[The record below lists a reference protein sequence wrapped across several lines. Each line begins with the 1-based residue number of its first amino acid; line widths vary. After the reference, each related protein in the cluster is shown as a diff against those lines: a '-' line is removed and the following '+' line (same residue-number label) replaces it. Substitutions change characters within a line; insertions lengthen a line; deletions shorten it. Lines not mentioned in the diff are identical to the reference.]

1 MQTHWPESWFVGET
15 GESQELPNLG
25 ESHTHVAGARSS
37 GSDVLCAHA
46 GDRLQLPPRTI
57 AGAAFSM
64 ELLERKKCLAEL
76 SDWLRRAI
84 EGAGCIALLGAEA
97 GIGKTALLH
106 EFAKATLGARVLWG
120 GCDALFAPRPLGPL
134 YDIARQAQGDLLA
147 AIASNANREVIFAAT
162 LNELER
168 AQTLVVFE
176 DMHWADEATLDL
188 LKFLGR
194 RIQRTRAML
203 VVSYRDDEVGARH
216 PLRFV
221 LGDLPR
227 ATTHR
232 MSLFPLSESAVD
244 QLARQAGKSS
254 ADLHR
259 ITGGNPF
266 FVTEALAAVADTVP
280 VSVRDAVLARAMRLT
295 PEARKIA
302 ELACVVPGRTESWL
316 LEQTVPVDEAA
327 IEDCMSIGM
336 VRSDDGALAFRH
348 ELARRAFEDSISQSH
363 RQLLHAK
370 VFAALSA
377 RPHISA
383 ARLAHHAAGAN
394 NAAAVLQFAPLA
406 AKQAASVG
414 SHREAVSQYQVALLY
429 AQNMAQDERA
439 RLYERLSYECQLTAQ
454 HEQAIEA
461 RRAALEIWRAS
472 GARMREGDA
481 LQWLSRLSWAV
492 GRRAEANR
500 YGADAVSTLES
511 LPPSPELARAYSNC
525 AQLDMESHE
534 LESAVTWAQRAIAIA
549 EPLAENEIFSDALGA
564 LGVTRLIAGDAGGW
578 ADLERGLRLALNGD
592 LQEQVAS
599 VYTDL
604 AAMAVSCRQYDKA
617 SRYLSE
623 GLGYCERHDMDSL
636 RLYMLAYRA
645 RKSFEQGDWQ
655 AASDDAEAVLRHPLA
670 TPITRIPALRTLGH
684 IRIRRGD
691 PQAEA
696 ALDEAWAL
704 GGAAQ
709 ELQRIGT
716 LAAIRAEAAWL
727 AGDRE
732 GVLMAVAPAY
742 EMVCQRRDPRMKGEL
757 ATWLWRVGALEGQPA
772 EIAEPYAQE
781 ISGDWRA
788 AAFNWKHLGCPYEYA
803 CLLAWHGAET
813 EQREA
818 LEVLE
823 RLGAAPAAQALRK
836 RMRAEGVRSV
846 PRGLRTSTRSNR
858 LGLTRREAEILT
870 LVSQGMRNS
879 AIAKRLFVSTR
890 TVDRHVSAILSK
902 LGVQSRG
909 EAVAMASKAATS
921 PH

>member
-1 MQTHWPESWFVGET
+1 MQ
-15 GESQELPNLG
+15 
-25 ESHTHVAGARSS
+25 
-37 GSDVLCAHA
+37 
-46 GDRLQLPPRTI
+46 
-57 AGAAFSM
+57 
-64 ELLERKKCLAEL
+64 LLERNKCLAEL
-76 SDWLRRAI
+76 TDWLRRAL

-97 GIGKTALLH
+97 GIGKTALLQ
-106 EFAKATLGARVLWG
+106 EFAKAPLGARVLWG

-134 YDIARQAQGDLLA
+134 YDIARQTQGELLA
-147 AIASNANREVIFAAT
+147 AINSNANREVIFAAA
-162 LNELER
+162 LNALER
-168 AQTLVVFE
+168 QTLVVFE

-188 LKFLGR
+188 LKYLGR

-203 VVSYRDDEVGARH
+203 VVSYRDDEIGTRH

-221 LGDLPR
+221 IGDLPWG
-227 ATTHR
+227 TTHR
-232 MSLFPLSESAVD
+232 MSLSPLSEAAVA
-244 QLARQAGKSS
+244 QLARQAGQSS

-266 FVTEALAAVADTVP
+266 FVTEALAAVTDSVP
-280 VSVRDAVLARAMRLT
+280 VSVRDAVLTRALRLT
-295 PEARKIA
+295 PQARKIA

-316 LEQTVPVDEAA
+316 LEQCVAVDEAV
-327 IEDCMSIGM
+327 IEDCMRIGM
-336 VRSDDGALAFRH
+336 VRSEDGALAFRH
-348 ELARRAFEDSISQSH
+348 ELARRAFEDSLSQSH
-363 RQLLHAK
+363 RQLLHAR
-370 VFAALSA
+370 VFEALSA
-377 RPHISA
+377 RSDISA
-383 ARLAHHAAGAN
+383 ARLAHHAAGAR

-406 AKQAASVG
+406 AEQAASVG
-414 SHREAVSQYQVALLY
+414 SHREAASQYQVALRY
-429 AQNMAQDERA
+429 AQEMAADDRA

-461 RRAALEIWRAS
+461 RVAALEIWRAS
-472 GARMREGDA
+472 GARLREGDA
-481 LQWLSRLSWAV
+481 LQWLSRLNWIV

-511 LPPSPELARAYSNC
+511 MPAGPELARAYSNC

-534 LESAVTWAQRAIAIA
+534 LESAIDWAQRAIALA
-549 EPLAENEIFSDALGA
+549 EPRAEKEVLCDALGA
-564 LGVTRLIAGDAGGW
+564 LGVTRLIAGDPAGW
-578 ADLERGLRLALNGD
+578 ADLERGLRLALDGD

-617 SRYLSE
+617 SSCLSE
-623 GLGYCERHDMDSL
+623 GLAYCEQRDMDAF

-645 RKSFEQGDWQ
+645 RKHFEQGDWQ

-691 PQAEA
+691 PQGEA
-696 ALDEAWAL
+696 ALKEAWAL
-704 GGAAQ
+704 GGATQ

-727 AGDRE
+727 AGDHE
-732 GVLMAVAPAY
+732 GVRREVETAY
-742 EMVCQRRDPRMKGEL
+742 QMVCQRRDPRMKGEL
-757 ATWLWRVGALEGQPA
+757 AAWLWRVGALEGQPS
-772 EIAEPYAQE
+772 EIADAYAQE

-788 AAFNWKHLGCPYEYA
+788 AASSWKQLGCPYEYA
-803 CLLAWHGAET
+803 CLLAWRGAEAQ
-813 EQREA
+813 QREA
-818 LEVLE
+818 LEILE
-823 RLGAAPAAQALRK
+823 RLGAAPASQALRK
-836 RMRAEGVRSV
+836 RMRAEGVRAV
-846 PRGLRTSTRSNR
+846 PRGLRVSTRSNR

-890 TVDRHVSAILSK
+890 TVDRHVSAVLSK

-909 EAVAMASKAATS
+909 EAVAMANQGSGL
-921 PH
+921 PDE

>member
-1 MQTHWPESWFVGET
+1 
-15 GESQELPNLG
+15 
-25 ESHTHVAGARSS
+25 
-37 GSDVLCAHA
+37 
-46 GDRLQLPPRTI
+46 
-57 AGAAFSM
+57 M

-76 SDWLRRAI
+76 TDRLQRAI

-97 GIGKTALLH
+97 GIGKTALLQ
-106 EFAKATLGARVLWG
+106 ELAKATCGARVLWG

-134 YDIARQAQGDLLA
+134 YDIARQTRGELWA
-147 AIASNANREVIFAAT
+147 AINSGANREVIFAAA

-168 AQTLVVFE
+168 TQTLIVFE

-188 LKFLGR
+188 LKYLGR
-194 RIQRTRAML
+194 RIQRARAML
-203 VVSYRDDEVGARH
+203 IVSYRDDEVGPRH

-221 LGDLPR
+221 IGDLPR
-227 ATTHR
+227 TTTHR
-232 MSLFPLSESAVD
+232 MSLSPLSEPAVA
-244 QLARQAGKSS
+244 QLARQAGQSS
-254 ADLHR
+254 AGLHR

-266 FVTEALAAVADTVP
+266 FVTEALAAAADTVP
-280 VSVRDAVLARAMRLT
+280 ASVRDAVLARAMRLS
-295 PEARKIA
+295 PDARKIA
-302 ELACVVPGRTESWL
+302 ELASVVPGKTESWL
-316 LEQTVPVDEAA
+316 LEAAVPVDEAA
-327 IEDCMSIGM
+327 IEGCMSIGM

-348 ELARRAFEDSISQSH
+348 ELARRAFEDSLSQSH

-370 VFAALSA
+370 VFAALAA

-383 ARLAHHAAGAN
+383 ARLAHHAAGAR
-394 NAAAVLQFAPLA
+394 NAAAVLQFTPLA
-406 AKQAASVG
+406 AMQAASVG
-414 SHREAVSQYQVALLY
+414 SHREAASLYQVAVQY
-429 AQNMAQDERA
+429 GHEIAPDDRA
-439 RLYERLSYECQLTAQ
+439 RLCERLSYEYYLTGQ
-454 HEQAIEA
+454 HERAIEA
-461 RRAALEIWRAS
+461 RRAALEVWQAS

-481 LQWLSRLSWAV
+481 LQWLSRMSWFF
-492 GRRAEANR
+492 GRRADANR
-500 YGADAVSTLES
+500 YGAEAVVTLES

-534 LESAVTWAQRAIAIA
+534 LESAISWAQRAIALA
-549 EPLAENEIFSDALGA
+549 EPCAANEILCDALGA
-564 LGVTRLIAGDAGGW
+564 LGITRLIGGDASGW
-578 ADLERGLRLALNGD
+578 ADLERGLRLALDGN

-599 VYTDL
+599 AYNDL
-604 AAMAVSCRQYDKA
+604 SAMAVSWRQYDKA
-617 SRYLSE
+617 SRWFGE
-623 GLGYCERHDMDSL
+623 GLAYCEKRDLDAW

-645 RKSFEQGDWQ
+645 RKSFEQGDWP
-655 AASDDAEAVLRHPLA
+655 AASEDVEAVLRHPLA

-696 ALDEAWAL
+696 ALEEAWAL

-709 ELQRIGT
+709 ELQRMGT

-732 GVLMAVAPAY
+732 GVLKAVGPAY
-742 EMVCQRRDPRMKGEL
+742 EMVCQRHDPRMKGEL
-757 ATWLWRVGALEGQPA
+757 ASWLWRVGALEDQPA
-772 EIAEPYAQE
+772 EIADPYAQE

-788 AAFNWKHLGCPYEYA
+788 AALNWKRLGCPYEYA
-803 CLLAWHGAET
+803 CLLAWHGIET

-818 LEVLE
+818 LEILE

-836 RMRAEGVRSV
+836 RMRTEGVRAV
-846 PRGLRTSTRSNR
+846 PRGSRISTRSNR

-909 EAVAMASKAATS
+909 EAVAMASKG
-921 PH
+921 PGLPD